1 MKRFVYFKLFIDT
14 HEGHTVVKIY
24 SETNTKDKQIFH
36 QSLKENDDMTHL
48 SEIAPD
54 KLAVMQKVIELTE
67 VGVLNML
74 MKYIEKDFLDVLAT
88 NNYTRHLMSSL
99 SVSALLYKMGR
110 STKVDRNA
118 IRQQILSEM
127 ANEKQS
133 NPN

>member
-1 MKRFVYFKLFIDT
+1 MKRFVNFKLFIDT

-24 SETNTKDKQIFH
+24 SEKNTKNKQIFH
-36 QSLKENDDMTHL
+36 QSLTKNDDMTHI

-74 MKYIEKDFLDVLAT
+74 MKYIEKDFSDVLAT
-88 NNYTRHLMSSL
+88 NNYSRHLMSSL
-99 SVSALLYKMGR
+99 GVSALLYKMAK

-127 ANEKQS
+127 ANEKES
-133 NPN
+133 NSN